1 MSKVWGGAL
10 WWENNFS
17 LWQTTAKEILIQQE
31 LIKALYGKTNMLAIM
46 FNDEWEELE
55 MNVVSTM
62 CLSLVLRIKY
72 SVLNETSPQ

>member
-17 LWQTTAKEILIQQE
+17 LWQTTAKAILIQQE